1 MTADQLAGH
10 KGVWVYVEQHA
21 GEAQA
26 VSWELLGAARR
37 LAQDLQTDVSA
48 AVLGWRCDS
57 VATEAFEM
65 GADRVYIIDD
75 PALEPYRLETHA
87 EGLRLLI
94 EKHRPEVLLVGAT
107 WVGREL
113 AASVATAV
121 GTGLTADTTEL
132 SIDKER
138 RLLEATRPT
147 FGGKQMATI
156 VCERARPQMATVRP
170 HVLSM
175 PERAPGR
182 KGEIV
187 REAFPLREAELLTR
201 LLERMRGDRRG
212 HPLDEAAVIVAG
224 GRGVGSRQNFALLH
238 ELAEVLGG
246 VVAGSRAAVE
256 AGWIGREFQ
265 VGQTGRTVRPRLYI
279 AVGISGAVQHV
290 VGIQGAG
297 TIVAINSDPNAPIF
311 AAADYGVIGDATR
324 VVPVLTE
331 ELRMRMQQPALIR

>member
-1 MTADQLAGH
+1 MAGKEVTACR
-10 KGVWVYVEQHA
+10 GVWVYVEQHD
-21 GEAQA
+21 GEAEA

-37 LAQDLQTDVSA
+37 LAKDLGTDVSA
-48 AVLGWRCDS
+48 VILGWHREH
-57 VATEAFEM
+57 VAGVAFEM
-65 GADRVYIIDD
+65 GADRVYLMDD
-75 PALEPYRLETHA
+75 PVLEPYRLETHA

-94 EKHRPEVLLVGAT
+94 EKYHPEVLLIGAT

-121 GTGLTADTTEL
+121 GTGLTADTTGL
-132 SIDKER
+132 SVDEER

-156 VCERARPQMATVRP
+156 ICERSRPQMATVRP
-170 HVLSM
+170 HVVPL
-175 PERAPGR
+175 PERTPGR
-182 KGEIV
+182 KGETIK
-187 REAFPLREAELLTR
+187 EACPLREADLVTR
-201 LLERMRGDRRG
+201 VLERVKGDRRG
-212 HPLDEAAVIVAG
+212 NPLEDADVIVAG
-224 GRGVGSRQNFALLH
+224 GRGMGSRQNFTLLY

-279 AVGISGAVQHV
+279 AIGISGAVQHV
-290 VGIQGAG
+290 VGIQGAD
-297 TIVAINSDPNAPIF
+297 TIVAINSDPRAPIF
-311 AAADYGVIGDATR
+311 AVADYGIVGDATT
-324 VVPVLTE
+324 VVPALTE